1 MVFGLARQSG
11 VALITVLMVFSIATI
26 LVSKLILQRSIDSQ
40 RVLKM
45 IDRSQAH
52 YYARV
57 GEDLA
62 ILGLRVEDTVD
73 KEPSNPDTDTLSEAW
88 TAQPISFEIDSF
100 SEIAIRTVD
109 LNRFYN
115 LNNLLEPSGLIN
127 EDELVRFQ
135 NMLFELGL
143 DAELADNLADWL
155 DADDNDRGFDT
166 ESDGYLR
173 QDLAYRAANRQLYD
187 ARELSMV
194 KGFTPEVLET
204 LLPHVTALEIPD
216 ILPIN
221 INTASAIVLSTLEAS
236 SNTATNKIQP
246 IGMSGAQ
253 RIIDERPYEDGNDFN
268 ARSDITNLVL
278 TSAAPPGTPQVP
290 AGARSRARNRVSYDS
305 KYFEVNIR
313 TNYSGATAFLSSVFW
328 QDGAGDQS
336 TYLLLKREES
346 DNSARFVEQ
355 F

>member
-62 ILGLRVEDTVD
+62 ILGLRVEDTFD
-73 KEPSNPDTDTLSEAW
+73 NESNNPNIDTLSEEW

-100 SEIAIRTVD
+100 SEIVIRTVD

-155 DADDNDRGFDT
+155 DADDSDRGFDT
-166 ESDGYLR
+166 ESDSYLR

-187 ARELSMV
+187 ARELSLV

-221 INTASAIVLSTLEAS
+221 VNTASAVVLSILEDS
-236 SNTATNKIQP
+236 GSNSATIKRKA

-253 RIIDERPYEDGNDFN
+253 RIIDERPYDDRTDFN
-268 ARSDITNLVL
+268 ARSGIRNLRGR
-278 TSAAPPGTPQVP
+278 SEEPPDNPAPPEGE
-290 AGARSRARNRVSYDS
+290 RDRERVVFGST
-305 KYFEVNIR
+305 YFEVNIR
-313 TNYSGATAFLSSVFW
+313 TNYSGTTAYLSSVFK
-328 QDGAGDQS
+328 QEGVGEQS
-336 TYLLLKREES
+336 TYILLKREES